1 MENKKISVTGIGNAI
16 VDVIAGV
23 SEEFLAECKLDKG
36 SMRLICEQEAAYLH
50 SKINVNK
57 TISGGSVA
65 NTIAGLA
72 VLNNKVAFIG
82 KVREDELGEIFEN
95 ELKKLQIVFATKK
108 AGNNFPPTASC
119 IVLTTPDAQRT
130 LNTYIGAAGMLLPGD
145 IDEKIIK
152 ESEIVYIEG
161 YLFYQDC
168 ACEAVKKAVN
178 DATKYNS
185 KIALTLS
192 DKFCVEMHRDKF
204 IDLINL
210 KTDILFANEDEIKTL
225 FKARTFDDAVKLC
238 SGLHTVCA
246 LTRGSE
252 GSVIVNGDE
261 IIEVEAEKVAIL
273 DSTGAG
279 DMYAAGFLNG
289 YLQKKSLHVCAK
301 MGSIVAADI
310 VKQYGARSDKD
321 LLKLLS
327 SKGL

>member
-1 MENKKISVTGIGNAI
+1 MENKKIRVTGIGNAI

-23 SEEFLAECKLDKG
+23 SEEFLTECRLHKG
-36 SMRLICEQEAAYLH
+36 SMRLICEEEAAYLH
-50 SKINVNK
+50 SKITVKK

-82 KVREDELGEIFEN
+82 KVSEDELGKVFES
-95 ELKKLQIVFATKK
+95 ELKKLHIAYTTKK
-108 AGNNFPPTASC
+108 AGCNFPPTASC

-130 LNTYIGAAGMLLPGD
+130 LNTCIGIAGMLMPED
-145 IDEKIIK
+145 IDEKLIK
-152 ESEIVYIEG
+152 DSEIIYIEG
-161 YLFYQDC
+161 YLFYQVN
-168 ACEAVKKAVN
+168 AYGAVKKAVN
-178 DATKYNS
+178 DALKYKS

-192 DKFCVEMHRDKF
+192 DVFCVEMHRDKF

-210 KTDILFANEDEIKTL
+210 KTDILFANEDEIKML
-225 FKARTFDDAVKLC
+225 FKAKNFKEAVNLC
-238 SGLHTVCA
+238 SDLNTVCA

-252 GSVIVNGDE
+252 GSVIVSGKD
-261 IIEVEAEKVAIL
+261 IIEVEAEKVAII

-289 YLQKKSLHVCAK
+289 YLQKKDLLTCAK
-301 MGSIVAADI
+301 MGNIVAGDI
-310 VKQYGARSDKD
+310 VKQYGARADKD
-321 LLKLLS
+321 LIALLS